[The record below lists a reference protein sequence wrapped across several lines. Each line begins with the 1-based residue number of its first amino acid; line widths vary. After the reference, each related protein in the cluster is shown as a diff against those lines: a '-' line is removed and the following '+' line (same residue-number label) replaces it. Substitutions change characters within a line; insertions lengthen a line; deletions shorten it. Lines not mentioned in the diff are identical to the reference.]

1 MGFGLGFLFLFVC
14 LLAFKTPLIS
24 TVSHFEVF
32 LEFSEFLCK
41 IWGSKPFGVLGSHGK
56 GKVLWLPLKLLLA
69 GGPPQPEGKGDQST
83 DHFVFTQKQYEGA

>member
-32 LEFSEFLCK
+32 LEFSEF
-41 IWGSKPFGVLGSHGK
+41 VVQDLGFKAFWCPWQSWQGK
-56 GKVLWLPLKLLLA
+56 GAVAALEAAA
-69 GGPPQPEGKGDQST
+69 GWRPTTARGKGRPIHRSFCF
-83 DHFVFTQKQYEGA
+83 HSKAI